1 MLNRYF
7 NLWLTVVYVR
17 IRSYR
22 PCHAYYLV
30 VKLIK
35 GIYSPTF
42 LLICMFCFF
51 LRCFCFVFFLFSLQ
65 IAGCEF
71 CHSVNVKAMNTSAW
85 RCRLLEG
92 GVAVQD
98 GWMGRKRGEWT
109 VGLAVLWTV
118 FGFALPQ
125 KYFTPMCVCVWH
137 VASGSCCC
145 SFGCH
150 FGPSRRV
157 ASRCLVLVEIHYAKR
172 TRAATRRVAH
182 ATWQTKAAPRD
193 KRNGR
198 SWWQCWQR
206 RQLRLPACLPHN
218 GGGRKG
224 GGEAWQL

>member
-1 MLNRYF
+1 MHINSRLSKFRH
-7 NLWLTVVYVR
+7 
-17 IRSYR
+17 SSHAKYR
-22 PCHAYYLV
+22 WRVSA
-30 VKLIK
+30 
-35 GIYSPTF
+35 
-42 LLICMFCFF
+42 
-51 LRCFCFVFFLFSLQ
+51 LRPSFSFACFVFFGDVFALFFFCSLCKSQ
-65 IAGCEF
+65 GANF
-71 CHSVNVKAMNTSAW
+71 VTPLTSRPWIHQREDAVYWKGAW
-85 RCRLLEG
+85 QCRTG
-92 GVAVQD
+92 G
-98 GWMGRKRGEWT
+98 GRRKRGEWT

-125 KYFTPMCVCVWH
+125 KYCTPMCVSVCVWH

-198 SWWQCWQR
+198 SWWQRWQH
-206 RQLRLPACLPHN
+206 RQLRLPALQW
-218 GGGRKG
+218 GRSEGG